1 MTNQRLNKQKLS
13 NTTSTLLY
21 IRRTTLLCIGKTA
34 FIFCMLC
41 LCLSLQAKN
50 IITGTVIDETANP
63 IIGATVKLT
72 SSTGLKLQ
80 TATDQDGKF
89 LLTIEEDTTTS
100 YLSISY
106 LGYNDYQIHLEGIQK
121 GTDLGKIQLTPSTK
135 EMKEVEVIG
144 KREIDK
150 IDRKIILPSKLQLK
164 ASTNALALL
173 QNMQLTG
180 IRVNTINNTV
190 TTLSGKAVQ
199 LRINGVECKIDEVK
213 AIRPQD
219 IIKVEYHDMPGS
231 RYADAPAVIDFIVRY
246 KNDGGNIN
254 GDFTNGITMFGFG
267 NYQLSANYHKGKSEL
282 KANGYWNRRDFPWTR
297 ENYEE
302 YHYPTGTIKN
312 KEIGEPTKVRFDN
325 MKVSLWYNYTS
336 KKSSFSAI
344 FRDSYDHSP
353 NSGSDRISTLYRNTD
368 IYHITDQTHNNVN
381 SPSLDL
387 YFQSDLG
394 HNQHLYLDVI
404 GTYIGSK
411 SNRNYTLTAIGQPDQ
426 TIISLTEGNK
436 YSLIGEGIYEKT
448 FSKSA
453 LTFGLKHTQSYTRNI
468 YDGNIGS
475 TVKMNTAQT
484 YAYSEWRSKLGKLS
498 YTLGIG
504 AMRIF
509 NQQGDNH
516 LSKLILR
523 PKIALAYQPTN
534 NITIKY
540 QGYVSGYAP
549 SLSEI
554 SDVMQDIDTYQIR
567 KGNPDLKAV
576 TFVSNNLMIN
586 WGTQWFDVSWNG
598 TYSCDYHPMM
608 EETSWNGSKFVRTTA
623 NQKRFHRFNTQLGL
637 RLHPFGEWFSLQIT
651 PFFNRYI
658 SNGNTYT
665 HTHSNW
671 GVTGDV
677 IAMYKSW
684 IFSAE
689 MNTSYHN
696 LWGETLGRGESF
708 HAITIGYKRDRWALQ
723 LTMMNPFTKQYK
735 SCDENFS
742 HLAPYQAYA
751 YSKDLCRVLTLNFS
765 FNLDYGK
772 QKSSATKR
780 ITNSDKESGVM
791 HGR

>member
-21 IRRTTLLCIGKTA
+21 IRRTTLLCIGKTT

-72 SSTGLKLQ
+72 SGTGLKLQ

-100 YLSISY
+100 YLSISS

-121 GTDLGKIQLTPSTK
+121 DTDLGKIQLTPSTK
-135 EMKEVEVIG
+135 EIKEVEVIG

-404 GTYIGSK
+404 V
-411 SNRNYTLTAIGQPDQ
+411 
-426 TIISLTEGNK
+426 
-436 YSLIGEGIYEKT
+436 LI
-448 FSKSA
+448 
-453 LTFGLKHTQSYTRNI
+453 
-468 YDGNIGS
+468 
-475 TVKMNTAQT
+475 
-484 YAYSEWRSKLGKLS
+484 
-498 YTLGIG
+498 
-504 AMRIF
+504 
-509 NQQGDNH
+509 
-516 LSKLILR
+516 
-523 PKIALAYQPTN
+523 
-534 NITIKY
+534 
-540 QGYVSGYAP
+540 
-549 SLSEI
+549 
-554 SDVMQDIDTYQIR
+554 
-567 KGNPDLKAV
+567 
-576 TFVSNNLMIN
+576 
-586 WGTQWFDVSWNG
+586 
-598 TYSCDYHPMM
+598 
-608 EETSWNGSKFVRTTA
+608 
-623 NQKRFHRFNTQLGL
+623 
-637 RLHPFGEWFSLQIT
+637 
-651 PFFNRYI
+651 
-658 SNGNTYT
+658 
-665 HTHSNW
+665 
-671 GVTGDV
+671 
-677 IAMYKSW
+677 
-684 IFSAE
+684 
-689 MNTSYHN
+689 
-696 LWGETLGRGESF
+696 
-708 HAITIGYKRDRWALQ
+708 
-723 LTMMNPFTKQYK
+723 
-735 SCDENFS
+735 
-742 HLAPYQAYA
+742 
-751 YSKDLCRVLTLNFS
+751 
-765 FNLDYGK
+765 
-772 QKSSATKR
+772 
-780 ITNSDKESGVM
+780 
-791 HGR
+791 